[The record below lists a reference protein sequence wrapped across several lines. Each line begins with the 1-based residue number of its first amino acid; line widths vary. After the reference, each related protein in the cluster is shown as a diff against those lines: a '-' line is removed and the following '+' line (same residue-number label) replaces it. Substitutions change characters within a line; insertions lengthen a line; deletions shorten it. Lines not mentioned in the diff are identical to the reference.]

1 VKYKSV
7 GANRN
12 RLGSEDIALVTGHNT
27 GNDTR
32 TPNNGNSNN
41 FFTKNNETSKASNSV
56 AFFGAPSF
64 EKYENIRLTQ
74 TKIETKQG
82 SQTFKVDSPSKKS
95 CSFANSGTLNKV
107 VNLQPVEEEDKNESS
122 DQDFSIEFDRRR
134 HQPFGDDYRSSFKK
148 SSYKMTSVK
157 KINLPSPEDISE
169 ERLHEGPII
178 RNSVY
183 NFNNK
188 NSKEI
193 FDRITRRSNIKTSLN
208 RAI

>member
-1 VKYKSV
+1 M
-7 GANRN
+7 
-12 RLGSEDIALVTGHNT
+12 
-27 GNDTR
+27 
-32 TPNNGNSNN
+32 
-41 FFTKNNETSKASNSV
+41 
-56 AFFGAPSF
+56 
-64 EKYENIRLTQ
+64 IRGLLIMVTQ
-74 TKIETKQG
+74 TTSLPKITRLAKHRIQLLSLALLLLKKTKQG